1 MGTNLRKLL
10 SQHKGH
16 GLGGK
21 GRLAGDLV
29 NKLTSYY
36 GWAWK
41 SHKGDVEATHRA
53 VMATYLHATSRDGDS
68 NHSLCPTGPD
78 SRCWQ
83 NAAEAKGQPPP
94 KHRYSLPAHVCEALL
109 PVYERLS
116 DRKLLER
123 CQRGKTQNNNES
135 LHSMIWALAPKERH
149 GSLFT
154 VEAAVGEAVM
164 KFNAGYARSAT
175 GILKE
180 LSLTPGRQNSKRLAE
195 KDKRRMTASARKHA
209 SAENVKQAPRKR
221 HRTDKNQQ
229 DYVPGGYY
237 ALASVSM

>member
-21 GRLAGDLV
+21 GRLTGDLV
-29 NKLTSYY
+29 NKLTSHY
-36 GWAWK
+36 GWTFK
-41 SHKGDVEATHRA
+41 SLEGDVEATHRA
-53 VMATYLHATSRDGDS
+53 VMATYLHVTSRDGVS
-68 NHSLCPTGPD
+68 NHSLCPTDND
-78 SRCWQ
+78 SWCRQ
-83 NAAEAKGQPPP
+83 KAAEAKGQPPP
-94 KHRYSLPAHVCEALL
+94 KHRWPAHVCEALL

-123 CQRGKTQNNNES
+123 CQRGKTQNNNQS
-135 LHSMIWALAPKERH
+135 LHSMISALAPKERH
-149 GSLFT
+149 ASLFT
-154 VEAAVGEAVM
+154 VVAAVGEAVM

-180 LSLTPGRQNSKRLAE
+180 LSLTPGRQNSERLAE

-209 SAENVKQAPRKR
+209 FADNVKQALGKR
-221 HRTDKNQQ
+221 HRTDKSQQ
-229 DYVPGGYY
+229 DYVPGGY
-237 ALASVSM
+237 